1 MSAKKT
7 AVKKAAK
14 APVALQPVK
23 VEPAGLQA
31 SRPAAAPTSKT
42 AKLLN
47 NATGQVVTVARKV
60 AESLSLKYPQ
70 QYQTLD

>member
-1 MSAKKT
+1 MSVKKT

-23 VEPAGLQA
+23 TGPAKTATPQ
-31 SRPAAAPTSKT
+31 AAATPAPKT

-47 NATGQVVTVARKV
+47 HATGQVVTVARKV
-60 AESLSLKYPQ
+60 AESLSFKYPQ
-70 QYQTLD
+70 QYQTLN